1 MWTHAIGRVAVGC
14 APLAAVAVAVQIV
27 MRGSAA
33 EGWLV
38 AVSWVRL
45 AALGV
50 GLAVGW
56 MMHSRRLRT
65 PIAAPL
71 VWACLVV
78 TLLAGSAWTATA
90 SALSGKAASTT
101 AGAWPLVW
109 LLLWQGGGCVLL
121 FAVWQL
127 VRDVRDLP
135 DAASGIPA
143 DKVVSVG
150 FGLRFGVRC
159 RASRVVFWVGVL
171 GYVVAATVA
180 IAAADLRIFPRGS
193 AAIVGLDGWGLAT
206 LWAQVLLAG
215 PFEEMLIVVLPAMLL
230 VGRTGKVRFTV
241 RAVVTLCAVGA
252 LLRVLPHLYYAAGAQ
267 QSVLPIPDVVAAV
280 AGVVVWAG
288 MWTTVSTLLYV
299 RYGRLWPLI
308 VMHLV
313 WDVVAAVVATIAWS
327 GSVYVA
333 AAALVVVALIVW
345 AERGRP
351 RPELAPSDMTRDRAR
366 SGQSAR

>member
-1 MWTHAIGRVAVGC
+1 MPPPWSSSR
-14 APLAAVAVAVQIV
+14 
-27 MRGSAA
+27 
-33 EGWLV
+33 E
-38 AVSWVRL
+38 RL
-45 AALGV
+45 N
-50 GLAVGW
+50 
-56 MMHSRRLRT
+56 S
-65 PIAAPL
+65 
-71 VWACLVV
+71 
-78 TLLAGSAWTATA
+78 
-90 SALSGKAASTT
+90 
-101 AGAWPLVW
+101 
-109 LLLWQGGGCVLL
+109 
-121 FAVWQL
+121 
-127 VRDVRDLP
+127 
-135 DAASGIPA
+135 
-143 DKVVSVG
+143 
-150 FGLRFGVRC
+150 